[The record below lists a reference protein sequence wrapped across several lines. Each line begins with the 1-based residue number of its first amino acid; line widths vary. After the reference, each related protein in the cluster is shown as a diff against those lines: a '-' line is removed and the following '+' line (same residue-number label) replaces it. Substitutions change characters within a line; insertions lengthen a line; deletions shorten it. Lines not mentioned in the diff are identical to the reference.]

1 MELAVSLCT
10 RRNAASKAARSAI
23 GACRAWLARLSV
35 AALALMP
42 LGAVLHAA
50 ELSIAD
56 GVVVKFGN
64 DAQLIVRD
72 KLTTGKG
79 AVFTSQKDDT
89 IAGRTGIA
97 AQTPNAGD
105 WKGMRI
111 ERSATFTASDVAI
124 RYAGAQGNAALHLRG
139 FSPVASP
146 VSLNYFQV
154 SDSTIGLRLVDGAS
168 PRLDGA
174 SFLRN
179 GTAIDADGNANPVIT
194 GSQFVQSGTQGILN
208 RTPATVI
215 QAVGNWW
222 GHSSGPK
229 DPVANAQGQGD
240 AVSLGVNYGS
250 WRTSSQ
256 MINPSIRLAAPGT
269 FTESNSVV
277 VLLSCVNATEYR
289 IAENS
294 NFTGVDFKPM
304 ASLANVTLSPGDG
317 VKQLYVQ
324 YRDASGNIAN
334 ANLAGGIRLDAQG
347 PALAFASPAP
357 GSVVNHTIT
366 VEGTASDAAGI
377 TKVEF
382 YINDALQGTRTAV
395 PYSFVWNT
403 DPWAEG
409 DYTLKLVAYDT
420 TGHATVRTQAVSV
433 SHAPPPPDT
442 EGPLLSLAKWNGA
455 ALANGAT
462 LAANGIVSID
472 ASDRS
477 GVSRIEFLLDGQPA
491 GTVTSPTSGSTY
503 SGSLSLD
510 AIANGPHTLVIRAI
524 DSLNNASVLSFPVT
538 VAHAVPT
545 APAITQPAAAQTTRN
560 TALTVIGTAQAGKQV
575 QILINGAPAGVPVTA
590 GTDGRFTTSVT
601 LANGANQITAIASDS
616 WGSSPSSAP
625 VVITVDG
632 SVPQGPTNLTGSA
645 QAAGKVHLV
654 WTRASDPSI
663 TGYHVYRS
671 LSAFDNIGE
680 ATRVAQ
686 LGASI
691 GVFDDIPPADGTYT
705 YRVVSVNA
713 VGTSSAVSNA
723 VQLVSDNTM
732 PHAVSITYT
741 PTGKVDIA
749 TGRIGQGRVDLV
761 VAVNEALLGTPYLSI
776 VPQGGAPIAVDLVR
790 QDDTHYRGSFTIG
803 PDTPTGTA
811 TALFSAR
818 DMVGNRGTEVK
829 AGATLKIDTQG
840 PIVTGIAVAPT
851 APIKAGNATVVT
863 VTFTLS
869 KAVKGGTTPE
879 FKYLLSGASRAEV
892 AVAGIASAGPNLWQA
907 SFTLPS
913 DAGVGQPEN
922 LVFSFRALDDLDNI
936 STRITA
942 ANRFQVYQGDL
953 PPLGVPLNLKAEAR
967 PGGKVRLTWGAVDG
981 ASAYQIFRQAPGEP
995 ALAAW
1000 QRSSGTEFIDTTT
1013 VDGQYVYAVASI
1025 RQSNDQESLSGQSSP
1040 VQVTA
1045 SATAPGAPQNLSL
1058 ELTGQGIK
1066 ATWQPPPSSTPA
1078 SYNLYRS
1085 SAASINSTAGLT
1097 PIKTGIKGVIAIDP
1111 SPSPSD
1117 HAYAVTALD
1126 TAGNESALSNSAYL
1140 NFSLLPVQTLQ
1151 VEQNGDQQPVLSW
1164 TPGGTGAAGF
1174 NVFVA
1179 VGANQVKLNSA
1190 LVTGTSFTDGG
1201 FSGGERRYNVVAVD
1215 ANQVEMARDIVLPN
1229 VSFQIV
1235 GGLPIKRGIMNKVQV
1250 QVANL
1255 SASAVTG
1262 LSVTVKVGGTTHR
1275 SSALALNANET
1286 KIVPVIVGGY
1296 DTLSNP
1302 AAMITGVEIVPAEG
1316 ELVRITRSTN
1326 AEVTDGSLVV
1336 GISPESFT
1344 RGGVGKVRLAIE
1356 NTTETEVELL
1366 TARNSSA
1373 DPSDELRFMLLDSDG
1388 NVLATQPYKQ
1398 AFGASVITLPSGQ
1411 TVARIPAGASY
1422 TSDAFSVNVPAAAP
1436 NALRVRLDVDKIHY
1450 RLGQPEHVAI
1460 KGNGSEKAVSLADTA
1475 YGGEITSVTPQ
1486 NSFGDTDIVIMG
1498 RAVDRATGAT
1508 LANTALKLVFNQ
1520 QGFERVF
1527 DILTD
1532 VSGSFTYTFK
1542 PTATDAGLYQIAAIH
1557 PAITDRPVQAQFT
1570 INRVGVTPT
1579 LFKLTV
1585 QRNYP
1590 YSVDF
1595 RAVAGAGTS
1604 ATGLRLVYDAQY
1616 QPTGTLPQG
1625 ITVQLPGPINIVSR
1639 QNLSMPVIISGDNT
1653 AQPTGAIVL
1662 KLFSNESG
1670 ANPLGTLRVEY
1681 TLVAQA
1687 EAKPTLSV
1695 SPSFIETGLAQG
1707 STDIGSLLIENK
1719 GMAAMNDVTVSL
1731 TAAAGGPAPN
1741 WVSLATDGNLG
1752 SVAVGDKRNV
1762 DVNFAPTS
1770 NVAEGIH
1777 EFRLNIQGSNIPAAS
1792 VRVFAS
1798 VTQSGIGSVLFKAS
1812 DMYTA
1817 TLDKQGRLIPGLA
1830 GARITLQNEAVAN
1843 QTYDLVTDALGEAWF
1858 RDIPAGRYK
1867 YRVTASNHQEMGGRI
1882 QIKPGITL
1890 NEGVFL
1896 ESNLI
1901 TVEWSVREVTI
1912 EDRYEVTLN
1921 STFETDV
1928 PGAVVVLAPSSIN
1941 LPLMKAGD
1949 VYYGELTLTNF
1960 GLVRADNVR
1969 QVKPKADAF
1978 FRFEFLADIPPTL
1991 DAKQRITIPYR
2002 VIALQ
2007 SLDQPSGTASG
2018 GGCYSYSNSMQVPC
2032 TYTCANGTVSSS
2044 CGSQAYWYSAS
2055 SSTCPAN
2062 TSGTVGGGTGV
2073 GGFVGGGGGGGFS
2086 GSGVAPTYS
2095 DLPGMPACVNCE
2107 GAATKP
2113 PCSTCGAN

>member
-1 MELAVSLCT
+1 MELAVSLFA
-10 RRNAASKAARSAI
+10 RRNAASKLVRSAC
-23 GACRAWLARLSV
+23 GVCRPWLARLAF
-35 AALALMP
+35 AALGFMS
-42 LGAVLHAA
+42 LGTSLHAA
-50 ELSIAD
+50 ELTLSD
-56 GVVVKFGN
+56 GVVVKFGS
-64 DAQLIVRD
+64 DSQLIVRD

-79 AVFTSQKDDT
+79 AVLTSQKDDT
-89 IAGRTGIA
+89 AAGRTGTA
-97 AQTPNAGD
+97 PQTPTPGD
-105 WKGMRI
+105 WKGVRI
-111 ERSATFTASDVAI
+111 ERSATLNASDVSI

-139 FSPVASP
+139 FSPAASP
-146 VSLNYFQV
+146 TTLRYFQIV
-154 SDSTIGLRLVDGAS
+154 DSTIGLRLVDGAS
-168 PRLDGA
+168 PRLEGS
-174 SFLRN
+174 SFARN
-179 GTAIDADGNANPVIT
+179 GTALDADGNSNPVIT
-194 GSQFVQSGTQGILN
+194 SSQFVQSGTQGILN
-208 RTPATVI
+208 RTPATII
-215 QAVGNWW
+215 QAIGNWW
-222 GHSSGPK
+222 GHASGPR
-229 DPVANAQGQGD
+229 DPVGNAQGQGD
-240 AVSLGVNYGS
+240 SVSSGVNYGS
-250 WRTSSQ
+250 WLSASQ
-256 MINPSIRLAAPGT
+256 LINPSIRVAAAGS
-269 FTESNSVV
+269 FTESNVV
-277 VLLSCVNATEYR
+277 TVLLGCVNAVEYR
-289 IAENS
+289 LSEN
-294 NFTGVDFKPM
+294 NTFTGVDFKPM
-304 ASLANVTLSPGDG
+304 VSQTPFALSPGDG

-324 YRDASGNIAN
+324 YRDAAGNQVI
-334 ANLAGGIRLDAQG
+334 ANLAGGVRLDAQG

-366 VEGTASDAAGI
+366 VEGTATDPAGVA
-377 TKVEF
+377 KVEF
-382 YINDALQGTRTAV
+382 YINDALQGSRTSA
-395 PYSFVWNT
+395 PYSFSWNT
-403 DPWAEG
+403 DSWAEG
-409 DYTLKLVAYDT
+409 DYTLKLVAYDA
-420 TGHATVRTQAVSV
+420 TGHTSVRTQAVSV

-462 LAANGIVSID
+462 FAASGIVSVD

-491 GTVTSPTSGSTY
+491 GGVNSPTSGSTY

-510 AIANGPHTLVIRAI
+510 AVANGPHTLAIRGV
-524 DSLNNASVLSFPVT
+524 DSLNNASVLSFSLT

-545 APAITQPAAAQTTRN
+545 APVITQPASAQTTRN
-560 TALTVIGTAQAGKQV
+560 TALTVSGTAQAGKQV
-575 QILINGAPAGVPVTA
+575 QVLINGAAAATPATA
-590 GTDGRFTTSVT
+590 GSDGRFTTSVT
-601 LANGANQITAIASDS
+601 LANGANQITAVASDS

-625 VVITVDG
+625 VVITVDS
-632 SVPQGPTNLTGSA
+632 SVPQAPTNLTGSA

-671 LSAFDNIGE
+671 LSAFETIGE

-686 LGASI
+686 LGSGI

-713 VGTSSAVSNA
+713 VGTPSAASNA

-741 PTGKVDIA
+741 PAGKVDLA
-749 TGRIGQGRVDLV
+749 SGRIGQGRVDLV
-761 VAVNEALLGTPYLSI
+761 VTLNEVLLGTPYLSI
-776 VPQGGAPIAVDLVR
+776 VPQGGAPMAVDLVR

-851 APIKAGNATVVT
+851 APIKAGNATAVT

-907 SFTLPS
+907 NFTLPS
-913 DAGVGQPEN
+913 DAGAGQPEN
-922 LVFSFRALDDLDNI
+922 LVFSFRALDDLDNV

-953 PPLGVPLNLKAEAR
+953 PPLGIPLNLKAEAR
-967 PGGKVRLTWGAVDG
+967 PGGKIRLTWGAVDS

-995 ALAAW
+995 ALTAW
-1000 QRSSGTEFIDTTT
+1000 QRSTGTEFIDTTT

-1066 ATWQPPPSSTPA
+1066 ATWQPPLSSSPS

-1085 SAASINSTAGLT
+1085 SAAAINTTAGLT
-1097 PIKTGIKGVIAIDP
+1097 PIKTGIKGVIVIDP

-1126 TAGNESALSNSAYL
+1126 AAGNESALSNSAYL